1 MEKESSSLIL
11 GMNTEN
17 AYIKIYDLI
26 ISDTPDFIVINK
38 PSGLLSIPDREG
50 KDISLKKLLI
60 EKYGSIYTV
69 HRLDRGTSGL
79 ILFAKNEEAHKH
91 LSQQFEQRQTEKI
104 YHGMVLGSLA
114 EKKGTID
121 ASIAE
126 HPVKK
131 GLMTVHRKARP
142 DDLIRK
148 GSIRQAVGR
157 GKEAITDYEVLEDFK
172 TFSWVQ
178 FQIHTGRTHQIRV
191 HAKHIGHPIVCD
203 ELYGDGK
210 PILLS
215 SLKHKF
221 KLSKEEWEEK
231 PLLGRLAL
239 HASVLQF
246 LNANGESV
254 KLEAPLPK
262 DLKALLQQLRKLKN

>member
-1 MEKESSSLIL
+1 M
-11 GMNTEN
+11 
-17 AYIKIYDLI
+17 KIADI
-26 ISDTPDFIVINK
+26 IVEETTDWIALNK
-38 PSGLLSIPDREG
+38 PAGLLSIPDREG
-50 KDISLKKLLI
+50 KDISLKKMLL
-60 EKYGSIYTV
+60 EKYGNIFTV

-91 LSQQFEQRQTEKI
+91 LSQQFAREGSFGEERQTEKI
-104 YHGMVLGSLA
+104 YQGMVLGSLPD
-114 EKKGTID
+114 KKGTID
-121 ASIAE
+121 APIAE

-131 GLMTVHRKARP
+131 GVMTVYRK
-142 DDLIRK
+142 
-148 GSIRQAVGR
+148 

-172 TFSWVQ
+172 IFSWMQ

-203 ELYGDGK
+203 DLYGDGK

-221 KLSKEEWEEK
+221 RLSKNEWEEK
-231 PLLGRLAL
+231 PLLGRLGL
-239 HASVLQF
+239 HASSLQF
-246 LNANGESV
+246 LHVNLEPI

-262 DLKALLQQLRKLKN
+262 DLKAVLQQLKKLKR